1 MRTVRATLE
10 LLAALALV
18 GISAAGAIDLQ
29 GHRGARGLAP
39 ENTLTGFRRAMTE
52 GVSTL
57 ELDIGLTRDRA
68 AIVHHDDALNPD
80 IARDAAGQWLAA
92 PVLIHA
98 MSRRELSRYDVGRL
112 RPGSPY
118 ASRHPMQE
126 ARDGETIPTLDR
138 LFAMVSSGSSA
149 TARAVRFNIET
160 KLSPLAPERTAEPE
174 AMAQAILRTAE
185 RHRMRDRVA
194 LQSFDWRTL
203 SIMRRLA
210 PEIPTIHLT
219 ARQPWLNNIDPRWNA
234 GLNLADHGSVPR
246 LVKAA
251 GGRGWSPY
259 FGDLDAADLA
269 EARSLGLKVIVW
281 TVNTPADIER
291 MLDMGVDGLITDYP
305 DLARR
310 MILERGLTIGPV
322 DWESGAKSSPDAR
335 RSE

>member
-1 MRTVRATLE
+1 MRTVRAVLE
-10 LLAALALV
+10 SLAVLALV
-18 GISAAGAIDLQ
+18 GISVAGAIDLQ

-39 ENTLTGFRRAMTE
+39 ENTLTGFRRAMLE

-57 ELDIGLTRDRA
+57 ELDIGLTRDRVA
-68 AIVHHDDALNPD
+68 VVHHDDALNPD
-80 IARDAAGQWLAA
+80 LARDAAGQWLAE
-92 PVLIHA
+92 PRLIHE
-98 MSRRELSRYDVGRL
+98 MTSRELSRFDVGRV
-112 RPGSPY
+112 RPGTPY
-118 ASRHPMQE
+118 ATRYPKQE

-138 LFAMVSSGSSA
+138 LFAMVSSTS
-149 TARAVRFNIET
+149 ARALRFNIET
-160 KLSPLAPERTAEPE
+160 KLSPLAPERSAAPE
-174 AMAQAILRTAE
+174 AMAEAVLRTAE
-185 RHRMRDRVA
+185 RHRMLDRVT

-210 PEIPTIHLT
+210 PEVPTIHLT
-219 ARQPWLNNIDPRWNA
+219 VRQPWLNNIDPRWNA

-322 DWESGAKSSPDAR
+322 DWESGEKSSPDTR
-335 RSE
+335 RSQ